1 MENNTLLNIVQQGFR
16 TVIGA
21 TAEAIETLQDNQKRS
36 QVLSDLN
43 AQWQEKSQVWSEK
56 GTMTEQEAK
65 KIIEQFFKGYN
76 DKNQSPQN
84 IEITLENNQNGSITE
99 LINEIITLREELQNL
114 NESK

>member
-16 TVIGA
+16 TALGA

-36 QVLSDLN
+36 EVLSDLN
-43 AQWQEKSQVWSEK
+43 AQWQEKSQVWSQK

-76 DKNQSPQN
+76 HNNQSPQN
-84 IEITLENNQNGSITE
+84 IEITLEDNQNGSITE
-99 LINEIITLREELQNL
+99 LTNEIVALREELQTIN
-114 NESK
+114 N